1 MTIRFV
7 GNFGGAAAFLCV
19 KEQYGLPGR
28 GWGARKARFNFENPM
43 KAMIPCVLTGAAAL
57 FVVAQ
62 KPSAEQAP
70 PGAAE
75 KIAKVLPQEPYAK
88 PEKPR
93 KLLVFSKTN
102 GFRHASIATGK
113 LMLEELGRRTGA
125 FETVISDDLEQFEL
139 PNLEQYDAV
148 CFLSTTMNV
157 FSPHPKEME
166 KLSDADKQA
175 ARERDARL
183 KENLMAYVKSGRGFI
198 GIHAATD
205 TCYEWPAYGRM
216 INGYFDGHPW
226 TADTPVS
233 VKVEPGQEKH
243 PLVSMFEGNNV
254 EFKEEIYQL
263 KDPYDSK
270 AVHMLLRLDTEKTD
284 MTLKGIKRTDND
296 FGIAWARHWEK
307 GRVFYCSLGH
317 NHEIYWHPKV
327 VRHYLAGIQWA
338 FGDLKADVNR

>member
-1 MTIRFV
+1 
-7 GNFGGAAAFLCV
+7 
-19 KEQYGLPGR
+19 
-28 GWGARKARFNFENPM
+28 M
-43 KAMIPCVLTGAAAL
+43 KAMIPYVLTGAAAL

-62 KPSAEQAP
+62 SPAAEQLP
-70 PGAAE
+70 PGAAG
-75 KIAKVLPQEPYAK
+75 KIAEALPREPYAK

-113 LMLEELGRRTGA
+113 LALTEMGRKTGA
-125 FETVISDDLEQFEL
+125 FETVITEDLEEFESD
-139 PNLEQYDAV
+139 NLKKYDAV

-157 FSPHPKEME
+157 FAPHPSVFKTMSDDE
-166 KLSDADKQA
+166 KKTATE
-175 ARERDARL
+175 REARL
-183 KENLMAYVKSGRGFI
+183 KDNLMKFIKSGGGYI

-205 TCYEWPAYGRM
+205 CCYEWPEYGQM
-216 INGYFDGHPW
+216 VNGFFDGHPW
-226 TADTPVS
+226 TADTMVS

-243 PLVSMFEGNNV
+243 PLVAMFEGQNV

-270 AVHMLLRLDTEKTD
+270 SVHMLLRLDIEKTD
-284 MTLKGIKRTDND
+284 MARQGIKRTDND

-317 NHEIYWHPKV
+317 NDDMFWHPKV
-327 VRHYLAGIQWA
+327 LRHYLAGIQWA
-338 FGDLKADVNR
+338 IGDFKAEVK